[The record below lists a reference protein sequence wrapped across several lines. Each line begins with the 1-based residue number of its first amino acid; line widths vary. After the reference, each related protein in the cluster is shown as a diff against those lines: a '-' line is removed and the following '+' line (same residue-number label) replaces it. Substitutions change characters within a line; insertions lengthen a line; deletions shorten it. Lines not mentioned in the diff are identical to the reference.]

1 MTLKAVFFDLDGT
14 ILNSI
19 PTIMDCFTETLDIM
33 GISYDEDD
41 LRHSIGIPLKVQADH
56 YTGARAQEF
65 IDLYRE
71 LYTKRSDQ
79 TAQLYSSALET
90 LREIKS
96 KGCKVGLVTSKNAR
110 GTNRAMKLCSLDGVF
125 DLVITADDVE
135 HFKPH
140 PEPIF
145 KAMREMGVTAE
156 ESAYVGD
163 SSFDIEMAKQAG
175 VGTIAVS
182 WGARTHDELS
192 PLHPDVIVDTW
203 EELLDILTHEKI
215 PD

>member
-14 ILNSI
+14 LLNSI
-19 PTIMDCFTETLDIM
+19 PAIMDCFTETLDTM

-56 YTGARAQEF
+56 YTGTRAQEF
-65 IDLYRE
+65 IDLYRK

-79 TAQLYSSALET
+79 SAGLYSGALET
-90 LREIKS
+90 LQEIRSNNYKI
-96 KGCKVGLVTSKNAR
+96 GLVTSKNAR
-110 GTNRAMKLCSLDGVF
+110 GTNRAMKLCGLDGIF

-145 KAMREMGVTAE
+145 KAMREMGVTSE

-163 SSFDIEMAKQAG
+163 SSFDIEMARRAG
-175 VGTIAVS
+175 VEAIAVS
-182 WGARTHDELS
+182 WGARTHDELL
-192 PLHPDVIVDTW
+192 PLHPDAIVDTW
-203 EELLDILTHEKI
+203 EELLDTLAREKFLK
-215 PD
+215 